1 MHLSSGSSLFSILHS
16 SFATKETHMA
26 DKLRV
31 GVLGLSHDHVWE
43 NLKALGESDAGRLV
57 AAADPHPEL
66 RAKVEAAGC
75 ERVFDDFMQL
85 LDSVELDAVYIFG
98 DNQTGAELAV
108 AAAQRGLHILIEKPM
123 ASTFAGAAR
132 MRGAARAAGVQLMVN
147 WPIFWWPHLQ
157 YAFKLI
163 AEGRIG
169 EVFQVNYRSAHAGPR
184 ELGCSPHFSEWL
196 YDPRRNGAGA
206 LMDYCCYGAALTCTL
221 LGLPSRVTAVSG
233 RIAKPDLM
241 AEDNAV
247 LVMQHARA
255 ISTSTA
261 SWTQVGH
268 MTSYIPM
275 IYGSA
280 GTLVLQN
287 GEVWLADQAHEDGV
301 KLDLPAPEWRSSA
314 ELFLSHV
321 RSGEPIGGLCGA
333 DVGMMAQEV
342 LEAGLISAAEGRTVS
357 LPLSVGHLQV

>member
-1 MHLSSGSSLFSILHS
+1 
-16 SFATKETHMA
+16 MA
-26 DKLRV
+26 DKLRI

-43 NLKALGESDAGRLV
+43 NLRALKESGEGTLV

-66 RAKVEAAGC
+66 RSQAEAAGC
-75 ERVFDDFMQL
+75 ERVFEDYTQL
-85 LDSVELDAVYIFG
+85 LDGVKLDAVYIFG
-98 DNQTGAELAV
+98 DNRTGAELAV
-108 AAAQRGLHILIEKPM
+108 AAARRGLHIMIEKPM
-123 ASTFAGAAR
+123 ASTFAGAAQ

-163 AEGRIG
+163 ADGRIG
-169 EVFQVNYRSAHAGPR
+169 EIFQVNYRSAHAGPR
-184 ELGCSPHFSEWL
+184 ELGCSPFFSEWL
-196 YDPRRNGAGA
+196 YDPERNGAGA
-206 LMDYCCYGAALTCTL
+206 LMDYCCYGAALTCQL
-221 LGLPSRVTAVSG
+221 LGLPSRVTGVSG
-233 RIAKPDLM
+233 RLRKPDLY

-247 LVMQHARA
+247 MIMQHPRA

-261 SWTQVGH
+261 SWTQSGH

-275 IYGSA
+275 IYGSE

-287 GEVWLADQAHEDGV
+287 REVWLANHEHEDGV

-314 ELFLSHV
+314 EFFISHI
-321 RSGEPIGGLCGA
+321 RSDEPIGGLCGA

-342 LEAGLISAAEGRTVS
+342 LEAGLVSAAEGRAVS
-357 LPLSVGHLQV
+357 LPLPVTVLRTE